1 MNRSSGSE
9 QSFRKAEL
17 AVRKAELAVSK
28 AELAVRK
35 AELAVRKA
43 ELTVRKAELAARK
56 AELAARE
63 RRSNREFRH
72 LTSLAWEQE
81 SCGTH
86 GYQITH
92 AGLNNEWDCSTDEKS
107 LEQTMFVLMHSMI

>member
-1 MNRSSGSE
+1 MNRSAGSE

-28 AELAVRK
+28 T
-35 AELAVRKA
+35 ELAVRKA

-63 RRSNREFRH
+63 RRSNRGFRH

-86 GYQITH
+86 GYQISQ

-107 LEQTMFVLMHSMI
+107 LEQNYVCAHVLNDMT